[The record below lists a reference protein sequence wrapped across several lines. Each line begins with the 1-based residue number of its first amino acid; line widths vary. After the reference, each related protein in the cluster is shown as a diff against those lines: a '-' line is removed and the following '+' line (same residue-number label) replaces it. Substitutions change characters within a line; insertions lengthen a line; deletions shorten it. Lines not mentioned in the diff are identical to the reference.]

1 MKKILFLLYLVTI
14 TYASEYPYYSV
25 QDFLQVEK
33 NSGKTAKNRAMNY
46 QKQVNKFK
54 TYNKTKQLNVV
65 NNYLN
70 QLLPQYDDIM
80 QKKEDYWATPKE
92 FLALGYG
99 DCEDY
104 VIIKYFTLIKL
115 GFDKDKLFFTTV
127 YEQYNGGYH
136 MVLSYF
142 KNKGQAPLVL
152 DNLSFRILSLQ
163 TRTDIKADVFINS
176 QGVFKIKKNNLLK
189 KIAHTST
196 QYSKLIKKIKKE
208 P

>member
-127 YEQYNGGYH
+127 YH